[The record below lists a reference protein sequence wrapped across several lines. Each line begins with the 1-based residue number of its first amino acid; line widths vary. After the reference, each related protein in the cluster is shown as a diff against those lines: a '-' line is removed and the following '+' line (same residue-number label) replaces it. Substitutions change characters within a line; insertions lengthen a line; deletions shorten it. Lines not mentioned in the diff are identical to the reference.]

1 MGDDGRSDVLVN
13 FRALFRSLPTAY
25 LVMSPDLVIV
35 EANDVYL
42 DVAGRSRDELMG
54 RAVFDV
60 FPPGAEALDAH
71 GRNPLQVSFE
81 RARDGGHSEALPL
94 HRYDVLDLASGD
106 MVERFWSLIT
116 APVLDDDGET
126 RLILARVEDVTD
138 YVIDRQGRYDDTT
151 RTPVSQRRGTSVE
164 ADLFARTRELQV
176 AQQARDTAARR
187 LASLADIAL
196 RLADAGTEDELAR
209 ILAGALAVVG
219 ADAGLVVSRAEHGW
233 RISPASPDEGAQPT
247 ACDVPYD
254 SPLPVCWTART
265 GRRLLLPTRA
275 SGIAFDE
282 SMRAVYEDT
291 RRLGWAS
298 LPLTVQD
305 QTLGA
310 LAVGWAQEH
319 PFTADGLAL
328 LDGLAAQCAQTLQRI
343 RATREQRESSLT
355 AVRMSETLQRS
366 LLTQPPTPDS
376 LRIAVRYQPAVE
388 QAQVGGDW
396 YDAFVNATGSTVL
409 VIGDVAGHDRNAA
422 AAMGQT
428 RNVLRGI
435 AYDSSDRP
443 ASLLARLD
451 AALRGLQLDGLAT
464 AVLARVEQDTT
475 DARHGRRLLRW
486 SNAGHPPPL
495 LRDPDGGVR
504 ILDDGHDLL
513 LGVDP
518 ATPRGDHVARL
529 LPGSTLLLYTDGLVE
544 RRDADIDDGI
554 ARLIEVF
561 TAEQGSDP
569 ETLCDVVLA
578 ALGHDGNDDDIAL
591 LVLHVDEQG

>member
-1 MGDDGRSDVLVN
+1 M
-13 FRALFRSLPTAY
+13 
-25 LVMSPDLVIV
+25 
-35 EANDVYL
+35 
-42 DVAGRSRDELMG
+42 
-54 RAVFDV
+54 
-60 FPPGAEALDAH
+60 
-71 GRNPLQVSFE
+71 
-81 RARDGGHSEALPL
+81 
-94 HRYDVLDLASGD
+94 
-106 MVERFWSLIT
+106 
-116 APVLDDDGET
+116 
-126 RLILARVEDVTD
+126 
-138 YVIDRQGRYDDTT
+138 
-151 RTPVSQRRGTSVE
+151 
-164 ADLFARTRELQV
+164 
-176 AQQARDTAARR
+176 R
-187 LASLADIAL
+187 LAE
-196 RLADAGTEDELAR
+196 AGTEDELAR
-209 ILAGALAVVG
+209 IVAGALAVVG
-219 ADAGLVVSRAEHGW
+219 ADAGMVVSRAEHGW
-233 RISPASPDEGAQPT
+233 HISPASPDEGVRPA

-291 RRLGWAS
+291 RWLGWAS

-396 YDAFVNATGSTVL
+396 YDAFVNATGSTLL

-428 RNVLRGI
+428 RNLLRGI

-475 DARHGRRLLRW
+475 DARRGRRLLRW

-495 LRDPDGGVR
+495 LRDPEGGVR

-529 LPGSTLLLYTDGLVE
+529 PPGSTLLLYTDGLVE

-569 ETLCDVVLA
+569 ESLCDVVLA